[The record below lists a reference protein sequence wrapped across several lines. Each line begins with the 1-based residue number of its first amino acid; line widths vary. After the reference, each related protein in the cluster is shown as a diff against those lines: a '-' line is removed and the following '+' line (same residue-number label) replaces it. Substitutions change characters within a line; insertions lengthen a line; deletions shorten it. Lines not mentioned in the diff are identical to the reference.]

1 MTRLRAAIA
10 LAIAAASGCKDAPP
24 AKPAP
29 AAARDAAGAG
39 TGTGAMSAEVAALPG
54 VLWFADGDDAH
65 GPPTRLVRL
74 ARGARV
80 EVAGDGEGRALFASR
95 WTLPDG
101 SLVAIASRADG
112 GPDGERLVYVGD
124 DGAVMPIG
132 EPALQIR
139 DPAVHPDG
147 QWIIAALMVDRI
159 SELYRYDFATNTTTR
174 ITDNREGNFHPV
186 ALGPDAI
193 VFVSS
198 RDGNS
203 ELYRADP
210 RGGSVQRLT
219 AFHKDDWEPAV
230 SPDGKTIAFLSDRE
244 GPARVFTMAAD
255 GTEQRRLSMRDGVLD
270 EAEITWS
277 PDGARLAYRAGAK
290 VVLREVASGAERVVT
305 PDGTTDDFP
314 TFSPDGAYLAVQ
326 RDAEIWAIPVDAA
339 RPAFRVARGRL
350 PRWVAQ

>member
-1 MTRLRAAIA
+1 VIRAAIA
-10 LAIAAASGCKDAPP
+10 LAIATGCKD
-24 AKPAP
+24 PAP
-29 AAARDAAGAG
+29 RPVPSAAHDAAGAG
-39 TGTGAMSAEVAALPG
+39 AGTGAGAISLEVAALPG
-54 VLWFADGDDAH
+54 ALWFADGDDAH

-74 ARGARV
+74 AAGARV

-112 GPDGERLVYVGD
+112 GPDGERLVRVGD
-124 DGAVMPIG
+124 DGVVTPIG

-147 QWIIAALMVDRI
+147 QWIIAALMIDRI
-159 SELYRYDFATNTTTR
+159 SELYRHDFATDTRTR

-186 ALGPDAI
+186 TLGPDAI

-198 RDGNS
+198 RDGDS
-203 ELYRADP
+203 ELYRCDP

-230 SPDGKTIAFLSDRE
+230 SPDGRTIAFLSDRE
-244 GPARVFTMAAD
+244 GTARVFVMGAD
-255 GTEQRRLSMRDGVLD
+255 GTGQRRLSMRDGVLD

-290 VVLREVASGAERVVT
+290 VVLREMATGAERIVT
-305 PDGTTDDFP
+305 PDRTTDDFP

-350 PRWVAQ
+350 PRWVAR